1 MAEQIAR
8 ILLIFVFVDE
18 LDENEEDHEN
28 KDGIKK
34 DGVTVKIEKD
44 SAGNAIDRKDGQ
56 MNAKTE
62 KELKEAQRAKE
73 LKIAESE
80 MVRDMKA
87 QLK

>member
-1 MAEQIAR
+1 
-8 ILLIFVFVDE
+8 
-18 LDENEEDHEN
+18 
-28 KDGIKK
+28 
-34 DGVTVKIEKD
+34 
-44 SAGNAIDRKDGQ
+44 
-56 MNAKTE
+56 MNAKSE